1 MKIYKLSSDEVYSEL
16 RSSPDGLSTKEAKRR
31 LEEYGPNQIDE
42 IKKKP
47 IIYKFFVN
55 LYQLLALL
63 LWAASVLAF
72 LIGIPQLG
80 FAIIAV
86 ILINAIF
93 SFWQEYQAEKAIEAL
108 KKLLPSTA
116 KVIRKGKPKEIL
128 AAELVPGDVIVLEE
142 GDNISADTRLVEA
155 FQMQVNSSTLTGEST
170 PVRKAAKPS
179 KE

>member
-16 RSSPDGLSTKEAKRR
+16 GSSPDGLSTEEVNRR
-31 LEEYGPNQIDE
+31 LEEYGSNQIEE

-108 KKLLPSTA
+108 KKLLPYYSQGYS
-116 KVIRKGKPKEIL
+116 KG
-128 AAELVPGDVIVLEE
+128 
-142 GDNISADTRLVEA
+142 
-155 FQMQVNSSTLTGEST
+155 
-170 PVRKAAKPS
+170 
-179 KE
+179 